1 MSYPARGYEFFE
13 HTADVGL
20 RAYGETLEELFVHA
34 AQGLITLLVED
45 SSIAPKEARP
55 ITLDANSVEE
65 LLRLWLQ
72 ELLFWFNTDR
82 FLPGSYQLEEITG
95 GVLRARLTGER
106 FDPSRHL
113 HGVEVKGVTYHE
125 FRVTQTADGWE
136 ASIIFDI

>member
-1 MSYPARGYEFFE
+1 MSDKGYEFFE
-13 HTADVGL
+13 HTADTGL
-20 RAYGETLEELFVHA
+20 RAYGATLEELFIHA

-45 SSIAPKEARP
+45 SSISPKEVRP
-55 ITLDANSVEE
+55 ITLDANSIED
-65 LLRLWLQ
+65 LLRLWLK

-82 FLPGSYQLEEITG
+82 FLPGTYELEEVKG